1 VLPVLLWSQE
11 VLSKA
16 IIDSGRYCIWER
28 VGTKSFTGL
37 LILLLT
43 LTLAFNLN
51 VQLVK
56 SDFALESEGTVVRVI
71 PEIIEFEGVDVVGQ
85 TFGVA
90 VVVENVTNLGG
101 LMVAVNLESTYL
113 DVLSY
118 CVTVP
123 IEDYSTPQTPSP
135 YGGILHSPMMVL
147 DWWDSP
153 PPRYNYLVGSS
164 GPSFNGS
171 GTVLVTTM
179 KVKSQPQPYQD
190 NAVLNLSS
198 LLLHKLELGGEGYDI
213 PYAIIGGKVVI
224 HAFPTHEL
232 SVVSIPFT
240 SIPFTIDEVDERTP
254 YRTALPQDSY
264 VLEVP
269 ATHNQLVWS
278 HWLEDGDTN
287 RTKTILLDTD
297 ITLTAVYA
305 RPIGGFSTLIESGY
319 FSSWILLTLLT
330 VLYFTSSIHFKRKH
344 IKARM

>member
-1 VLPVLLWSQE
+1 M
-11 VLSKA
+11 
-16 IIDSGRYCIWER
+16 WER
-28 VGTKSFTGL
+28 VRTKSFTGFL
-37 LILLLT
+37 TLLLT
-43 LTLAFNLN
+43 LVLALTFE

-56 SDFALESEGTVVRVI
+56 SDFASEGEGTVVRVI

-101 LMVAVNLESTYL
+101 LFVVVNLESTYL

-118 CVTVP
+118 CVTVT
-123 IEDYSTPQTPSP
+123 IEDYPQPQTPSP
-135 YGGILHSPMMVL
+135 YGGILHSPKIVL

-153 PPRYNYLVGSS
+153 PPRYNYLVGSF

-190 NAVLNLSS
+190 DAVLNLSS
-198 LLLHKLELGGEGYDI
+198 LLLHKLELGGEGCDI
-213 PYAIIGGKVVI
+213 PYAIVGGKVVI

-232 SVVSIPFT
+232 NVVSIPFT
-240 SIPFTIDEVDERTP
+240 SIPFTIDEADERTP
-254 YRTALPQDSY
+254 YRTTLPQDSY

-287 RTKTILLDTD
+287 RTKTILLDADT
-297 ITLTAVYA
+297 TLTAVYTA
-305 RPIGGFSTLIESGY
+305 LIGGETVSIRSEHLSSWLASTLLVVAL
-319 FSSWILLTLLT
+319 F
-330 VLYFTSSIHFKRKH
+330 FASSIYCRRKH
-344 IKARM
+344 V